1 METIKLTDENILLK
15 SDTRADIFLSSYFN
29 ISRSTASGILAA
41 GKVTINGKNQKPS
54 YKLKNTDIIEYDPR
68 FLNNAPL
75 EILPQNIKL
84 DIKFEDDNLLVI
96 NKQKGIL
103 THPTAHQ
110 RKGTLVN
117 ALLYHCGDNLSN
129 KDEPLRR
136 GIVHR
141 LDKNTAGLMLA
152 AKTDAAAALLQKQI
166 KEKSATRKYLAIALG
181 VFDKKEGAIDK
192 PLAHYMSDSVKMQI
206 AKKGEGKDALTYY
219 KVLKQ
224 FEGAALVELE
234 LKTGRT
240 HQIRAHMASINH
252 PLFNDTLYGSKG
264 HTIEKYRNIKTNE
277 QVLISYYLSFTHPK
291 NNEIMTFELKYD
303 DWDSDFKK
311 VLGIL
316 EREKR

>member
-1 METIKLTDENILLK
+1 METIKLADENILTSRL
-15 SDTRADIFLSSYFN
+15 DVFLSSYFN
-29 ISRSTASGILAA
+29 ISRNAA
-41 GKVTINGKNQKPS
+41 CSALNKGKIKINGKNQKPS
-54 YKLKNTDIIEYDPR
+54 YKLKSSDIIEYDPC
-68 FLNNAPL
+68 FLNEDSV
-75 EILPQNIKL
+75 EILAQNIKL
-84 DIKFEDDNLLVI
+84 DIKFEDENLLVI

-110 RKGTLVN
+110 KKDTLVN

-129 KDEPLRR
+129 KNEPQRR

-141 LDKNTAGLMLA
+141 LDKNTSGLMLA
-152 AKTDAAAALLQKQI
+152 AKTDFAAASLQKQI
-166 KEKSATRKYLAIALG
+166 REKSAIRKYLAIALG
-181 VFDKKEGAIDK
+181 TFDKKEGIIDK
-192 PLAHYMSDSVKMQI
+192 PLVHYMSENVKMQI
-206 AKKGEGKDALTYY
+206 AKKGEGKDALTYFR
-219 KVLKQ
+219 VLEQ

-240 HQIRAHMASINH
+240 HQIRAHLASINH

-264 HTIEKYRNIKTNE
+264 CTIEKYRNIKTNE

-303 DWDSDFKK
+303 DWDEDFKK
-311 VLGIL
+311 VLGVL